1 VESKTPPSE
10 ELQTFIKQQ
19 LHNLQMEMAKYEELV
34 VDNRKV
40 NESNDTLRKQA
51 ETQHQHSA
59 RLEEQ
64 IKTFQQANVDLK
76 ANASQLQRDLDDL
89 DNVAQDPQA
98 ELSELE
104 QAILELRGQ
113 LGKAELDLK
122 AANGKVDKVEHERKG
137 IAQEAAK
144 YKVLALIFVLV
155 ALSNMLQKQYE
166 TAKAG
171 LLKFDAESK
180 KLCEKITESCQSEF
194 KQKEDDFNGTI
205 RHLEHARHEKEQM
218 VDELRNQLKAT
229 KNQFDTL
236 RKDAKTLE
244 SDIDAISKEQTLT
257 GAKLKTAQLD
267 SSSQLSEIA
276 TLKKCL
282 RQKTEELEAKTR
294 DYTEAEHQHAA
305 LSNKLTDMEC
315 SCDRL
320 QAEVSQQRLT
330 METMRQETDDQLLK
344 AREEAEDTLQSV
356 RNEVLCLQQGKKN
369 LLSQLEHARSN
380 ETRLNNTQATIST
393 ERAGLQQQVAE
404 LRDELD
410 TKDAVILRIRADAA
424 EKSHKLADTHR
435 SEVADWSR
443 RLLESDAALK
453 EAEAKHRLAEDQFQ
467 TKLAAD
473 HKLAETKLLDAEQR
487 YLTALQAVK
496 EKSSPREQL
505 VSRHSI
511 DNENTS
517 VSSQNTQAGKS
528 RKKANRNNHS
538 ILGVGQNLS
547 IEQDIH
553 AGNSQA
559 FPTGIPST
567 QRNDFTLFEEQAEAE
582 IMFVEPGLYLV
593 DPEAESVPETQEVG
607 SLTMS
612 GEVFHERL
620 AQASQQEKKFQ
631 NRGSTDLSSIE
642 SDDLEKIQME
652 MQPMSLRGN
661 DHSPSKHGSSQKHA
675 QKTPMNS
682 DNVSVAGSR
691 SSQSQD
697 RPRSQANTAS
707 RMMPPPKNVS
717 QHLQPHTQTG
727 GSAAEVVS
735 RYPVN
740 EQKNQ
745 RFSSSG
751 TNTPDFL
758 YQKMSTSK
766 LTYSQ
771 QGSQI
776 PARTG
781 SRQSTSRVMDQ
792 SRTEKRKSP
801 SDHIEKGTGAKKQR
815 TSSQSYPIA
824 SSSGSRNGSP
834 RSSVA
839 DSQSKKQVG
848 SSYMQGVYSATS
860 REKTRGSSSS
870 VQPRTSSQF
879 PSSCDAYSSRREQRS
894 SSQAQA
900 ATPMRRISSRVTRS
914 TSKFSLASLSK
925 SSSSV
930 LMQWF

>member
-1 VESKTPPSE
+1 
-10 ELQTFIKQQ
+10 
-19 LHNLQMEMAKYEELV
+19 
-34 VDNRKV
+34 
-40 NESNDTLRKQA
+40 
-51 ETQHQHSA
+51 
-59 RLEEQ
+59 
-64 IKTFQQANVDLK
+64 
-76 ANASQLQRDLDDL
+76 
-89 DNVAQDPQA
+89 
-98 ELSELE
+98 
-104 QAILELRGQ
+104 
-113 LGKAELDLK
+113 
-122 AANGKVDKVEHERKG
+122 
-137 IAQEAAK
+137 
-144 YKVLALIFVLV
+144 
-155 ALSNMLQKQYE
+155 
-166 TAKAG
+166 
-171 LLKFDAESK
+171 
-180 KLCEKITESCQSEF
+180 
-194 KQKEDDFNGTI
+194 
-205 RHLEHARHEKEQM
+205 
-218 VDELRNQLKAT
+218 
-229 KNQFDTL
+229 
-236 RKDAKTLE
+236 
-244 SDIDAISKEQTLT
+244 
-257 GAKLKTAQLD
+257 
-267 SSSQLSEIA
+267 
-276 TLKKCL
+276 
-282 RQKTEELEAKTR
+282 
-294 DYTEAEHQHAA
+294 
-305 LSNKLTDMEC
+305 
-315 SCDRL
+315 
-320 QAEVSQQRLT
+320 
-330 METMRQETDDQLLK
+330 
-344 AREEAEDTLQSV
+344 
-356 RNEVLCLQQGKKN
+356 
-369 LLSQLEHARSN
+369 
-380 ETRLNNTQATIST
+380 
-393 ERAGLQQQVAE
+393 
-404 LRDELD
+404 
-410 TKDAVILRIRADAA
+410 
-424 EKSHKLADTHR
+424 
-435 SEVADWSR
+435 
-443 RLLESDAALK
+443 
-453 EAEAKHRLAEDQFQ
+453 
-467 TKLAAD
+467 
-473 HKLAETKLLDAEQR
+473 
-487 YLTALQAVK
+487 
-496 EKSSPREQL
+496 
-505 VSRHSI
+505 
-511 DNENTS
+511 
-517 VSSQNTQAGKS
+517 
-528 RKKANRNNHS
+528 
-538 ILGVGQNLS
+538 
-547 IEQDIH
+547 
-553 AGNSQA
+553 
-559 FPTGIPST
+559 
-567 QRNDFTLFEEQAEAE
+567 LFEEQAEAE

-776 PARTG
+776 PART
-781 SRQSTSRVMDQ
+781 
-792 SRTEKRKSP
+792 EKRKSP